1 METARPRAVGL
12 RREGAPAPR
21 RLAELAPSPKR
32 KRERDRSLRPQHWP
46 SSSRFVLN
54 GALLMRISDFIARTI
69 TQRRALVWCGV
80 AALTIVCIVILL
92 TSLRLDSEIFNVL
105 PGKFPSVQGLKIYDH
120 DFEQTREL
128 TFALVCDP
136 QDVDKLEEF
145 APVFAERLR
154 GQAWCARVLAG
165 SPMTTAD
172 GIRDLQS
179 IAVPLLLNLEPS
191 AFDEAMS
198 ILQPDKIRDR
208 LRRLRQQIEAGSPRP
223 QFELSFD
230 PLGLIAP
237 ALKPFAQSTAI
248 EQEQPLTSPD
258 RTMRIF
264 LVVTNQKSISA
275 FECQHLMRRVNE
287 FRKTATDGWDG
298 SRPLQIL
305 VTGRSAFVSE
315 ISLSMR
321 YDVVATLL
329 GSVVLVGTIFFAGFR
344 RWLPLAGMAFCLL
357 LSCLVALTAGQLLFG
372 RLSMISVGF
381 CAILV
386 GLGVDFAILTIGRYQ
401 QARADGESHQQA
413 IATSVA
419 KLGRAVFFG
428 ALTTAVGFL
437 ALVLSGAMSFAELG
451 VLIAIGIFVAGLFMC
466 SILFLFV
473 RDDRRSTGI
482 LPVGPTG
489 ILPAGATASAN
500 IESVKSLPAGKMPVL
515 RHDWL
520 FDLVARYVRG
530 IVRRPA
536 PMLMFSCAVLLLLT
550 AIGFSPVPPLEFET
564 STRSLQPKNIRAGHA
579 LETIMKKMPVR
590 WEPVL
595 AIVRATNSQELHDY
609 WQKISAHWREFQAA
623 GKIRGFSTPAALC
636 PSPTWMERNRDRLR
650 GINLQAA
657 HQALTETLEAEGFS
671 VEAFAPAFAL
681 LDDLQRM
688 ADPGMPLPNWR
699 TQLPES
705 SSWWFLID
713 RYFGQ
718 DPLLTTG
725 FVMTNGPLAT
735 HEQSQELQRGLSVP
749 GVPLILTGWTYV
761 LADLQPWSHHQLLI
775 ISALM
780 AIFDISLLAILYR
793 DVRLW
798 LIQIITLAFGIGA
811 MIATMKLLNIH
822 LNLLNV
828 LSFRLVLAIG
838 VDYGIYVV
846 LVWQKTHDVQHDVAG
861 VVKPVLLAGL
871 TAISGFGSLAL
882 ARNPA
887 LTGLGIACAIGISW
901 SLIATI
907 FFTLP
912 AMAAAKPK
920 G

>member
-1 METARPRAVGL
+1 
-12 RREGAPAPR
+12 
-21 RLAELAPSPKR
+21 
-32 KRERDRSLRPQHWP
+32 
-46 SSSRFVLN
+46 
-54 GALLMRISDFIARTI
+54 MRISDFIAQTV
-69 TQRRALVWCGV
+69 TQRRALVWFGV
-80 AALTIVCIVILL
+80 VALSIACIAILA

-105 PGKFPSVQGLKIYDH
+105 PGRFSSVQGLKIYDH

-128 TFALVCDP
+128 TFALVSDP
-136 QDVDKLEEF
+136 QDVEKLEEF
-145 APVFAERLR
+145 APLFAERLH
-154 GQAWCARVLAG
+154 QQPWCARVLAG
-165 SPMTTAD
+165 SPMATPE

-198 ILQPDKIRDR
+198 ILQPDKIRER
-208 LRRLRQQIEAGSPRP
+208 LHHLRQQIEAGSPRP

-264 LVVTNQKSISA
+264 LVVTNQTSISA
-275 FECQHLMRRVNE
+275 FECQRLMRRVNE
-287 FRKTATDGWDG
+287 FRKTAAEGWDG
-298 SRPLQIL
+298 GRPLQVL

-329 GSVVLVGTIFFAGFR
+329 ASVVLVGTIFFVGFR
-344 RWLPLAGMAFCLL
+344 RWLPLLGMALCLL

-386 GLGVDFAILTIGRYQ
+386 GLGVDFAILTIGRYH
-401 QARADGESHQQA
+401 QARADGEPHQQA

-437 ALVLSGAMSFAELG
+437 ALVLSGAMSFSQLG
-451 VLIAIGIFVAGLFMC
+451 VLIAIGIFVASLFMC

-473 RDDRRSTGI
+473 RDGRRSTDI
-482 LPVGPTG
+482 LSVGP
-489 ILPAGATASAN
+489 AG
-500 IESVKSLPAGKMPVL
+500 SLPAGDANSHSGEPINPKPAGETPTGPTGKMPVPQS
-515 RHDWL
+515 DWL
-520 FDLVARYVRG
+520 FELVRKYVRST
-530 IVRRPA
+530 VRKPA
-536 PMLMFSCAVLLLLT
+536 PVLIVSGAVLLLLT
-550 AIGFSPVPPLEFET
+550 AIGFSPVPPLQFEA
-564 STRSLQPKNIRAGHA
+564 STRSLQPKNIRASQA
-579 LETIMKKMPVR
+579 LDTIMNKMPVR

-595 AIVRATNSQELHDY
+595 AIVRATNSQELHEY
-609 WQKISAHWREFQAA
+609 WQKLSAHWRKLQEA
-623 GKIRGFSTPAALC
+623 GKIKGFSTPAALC
-636 PSPTWMERNRDRLR
+636 PSPIWMERNRNRLR
-650 GINLQAA
+650 AINFQAA
-657 HQALTETLEAEGFS
+657 RNALGQTLEGEGFS
-671 VEAFAPAFAL
+671 VDAFAPAFAL
-681 LDDLQRM
+681 LDDLQRV
-688 ADPGMPLPNWR
+688 ADPNAPLPNWR
-699 TQLPES
+699 MQLPES

-713 RYFGQ
+713 RYFGR

-725 FVMTNGPLAT
+725 FVTTNQRLAT
-735 HEQSQELQRGLSVP
+735 HAQSQELERDLPVANVP
-749 GVPLILTGWTYV
+749 IILTGWTYV
-761 LADLQPWSHHQLLI
+761 LADLQPWSHYQLLL

-780 AIFDISLLAILYR
+780 AMFDLSLLAILYR
-793 DVRLW
+793 DLRLW
-798 LIQIITLAFGIGA
+798 LIQVITLAFGIGA
-811 MIATMKLLNIH
+811 MIASMKLLHIH

-846 LVWQKTHDVQHDVAG
+846 LVWQKTRDIEHDLAG

-887 LTGLGIACAIGISW
+887 LTGLGVACAIGIFW
-901 SLIATI
+901 SLVATI

-912 AMAAAKPK
+912 AMAAVKPK
-920 G
+920 PAHSARVDSNTYL

>member
-1 METARPRAVGL
+1 MV
-12 RREGAPAPR
+12 
-21 RLAELAPSPKR
+21 
-32 KRERDRSLRPQHWP
+32 
-46 SSSRFVLN
+46 
-54 GALLMRISDFIARTI
+54 ALLMRISDFIARTV
-69 TQRRALVWCGV
+69 TQRRVVIWLGV
-80 AALTIVCIVILL
+80 AALSIACIAILA

-105 PGKFPSVQGLKIYDH
+105 PGRFSSVQGLKIYDH

-136 QDVDKLEEF
+136 EDVDKLEEF
-145 APVFAERLR
+145 APVFAERLH
-154 GQAWCARVLAG
+154 QQPWCARELAG
-165 SPMTTAD
+165 SPMATSE

-179 IAVPLLLNLEPS
+179 IAVPLLLNLEPG

-198 ILQPDKIRDR
+198 ILQPDKIRER
-208 LRRLRQQIEAGSPRP
+208 LHLVRQQIEAGSPRP

-230 PLGLIAP
+230 PLGVIAP

-264 LVVTNQKSISA
+264 LVVTNQTSISA
-275 FECQHLMRRVNE
+275 FECQRLMRQVNE
-287 FRKTATDGWDG
+287 FRKTAGEGWDG
-298 SRPLQIL
+298 RRPLQVL

-329 GSVVLVGTIFFAGFR
+329 GSVVLVGTIFFVGFR
-344 RWLPLAGMAFCLL
+344 RWLPLLGMALCLL

-386 GLGVDFAILTIGRYQ
+386 GLGVDFAILTIGRYH
-401 QARADGESHQQA
+401 QARADGEPHQEA

-437 ALVLSGAMSFAELG
+437 ALVLSGAMSFSQLG

-473 RDDRRSTGI
+473 RKQYVATRR
-482 LPVGPTG
+482 
-489 ILPAGATASAN
+489 
-500 IESVKSLPAGKMPVL
+500 
-515 RHDWL
+515 DWL
-520 FDLVARYVRG
+520 FEVVRKYVRST
-530 IVRRPA
+530 VRKPA
-536 PMLMFSCAVLLLLT
+536 PALIVSGAVLLLLT
-550 AIGFSPVPPLEFET
+550 AIGFSPVPPLQFEA
-564 STRSLQPKNIRAGHA
+564 STRSLQPKNLRAGQA
-579 LETIMKKMPVR
+579 LETIMNKMPVR

-595 AIVRATNSQELHDY
+595 AIVRATNSQELHEY
-609 WQKISAHWREFQAA
+609 WQKLSGHWRDLQEA
-623 GKIRGFSTPAALC
+623 GKIKGFSTPAALC
-636 PSPTWMERNRDRLR
+636 PSPIWMERNRDRLR
-650 GINLQAA
+650 MVDFQAA
-657 HQALTETLEAEGFS
+657 RDALSQTLEGEGFS
-671 VEAFAPAFAL
+671 VDAFAPAFAL
-681 LDDLQRM
+681 LDDLQRV
-688 ADPGMPLPNWR
+688 ADPIEPLPNWR

-713 RYFGQ
+713 RYFGR

-725 FVMTNGPLAT
+725 FVTTNQRLTT
-735 HEQSQELQRGLSVP
+735 HAQSQELERALPVA
-749 GVPLILTGWTYV
+749 GVPIILTGWTYV
-761 LADLQPWSHHQLLI
+761 LADLQPWSHHQLLL

-780 AIFDISLLAILYR
+780 AMFDLSLLAVLYR
-793 DVRLW
+793 DLRLW
-798 LIQIITLAFGIGA
+798 LIQVITLAFGIGA
-811 MIATMKLLNIH
+811 MIASMKLLHIH

-846 LVWQKTHDVQHDVAG
+846 LVWQKTRDVEHDLAG
-861 VVKPVLLAGL
+861 VMKPVLLAGL

-887 LTGLGIACAIGISW
+887 LTSLGVACAIGIFW
-901 SLIATI
+901 SLVATI

-912 AMAAAKPK
+912 AMAAAKPTRTTEIA
-920 G
+920 

>member
-1 METARPRAVGL
+1 
-12 RREGAPAPR
+12 
-21 RLAELAPSPKR
+21 
-32 KRERDRSLRPQHWP
+32 
-46 SSSRFVLN
+46 
-54 GALLMRISDFIARTI
+54 MRISDFIAQTI
-69 TQRRALVWCGV
+69 TQRRALVWSGV
-80 AALTIVCIVILL
+80 ALLTIGCIAILL

-105 PGKFPSVQGLKIYDH
+105 PGRFSSVQGLKIYDH

-145 APVFAERLR
+145 APVYAERLR
-154 GQAWCARVLAG
+154 GQTWCARVLAG

-208 LRRLRQQIEAGSPRP
+208 LHRLRQQIEAGSPRP

-264 LVVTNQKSISA
+264 LVVTNQTTVSA

-287 FRKTATDGWDG
+287 FRKTAAGGWDG
-298 SRPLQIL
+298 SRPVQIL

-329 GSVVLVGTIFFAGFR
+329 GSVVLVSMIFFVGFR

-357 LSCLVALTAGQLLFG
+357 LSCLIALTAGQLLFG
-372 RLSMISVGF
+372 RLSMVSVGF

-386 GLGVDFAILTIGRYQ
+386 GLGVDFAILTLGRYH
-401 QARADGESHQQA
+401 QARADGESHQKA
-413 IATSVA
+413 IAISVA
-419 KLGRAVFFG
+419 RLGRAVFFG

-437 ALVLSGAMSFAELG
+437 ALVLSGALSFSQLG

-473 RDDRRSTGI
+473 RDRQ
-482 LPVGPTG
+482 
-489 ILPAGATASAN
+489 SA
-500 IESVKSLPAGKMPVL
+500 I
-515 RHDWL
+515 RYDWL
-520 FDLVARYVRG
+520 FDIVRKYVRWT
-530 IVRRPA
+530 VRKPA
-536 PMLMFSCAVLLLLT
+536 PMLIFSGAVLLLLT
-550 AIGFSPVPPLEFET
+550 VIGFSPIPPLHFQA
-564 STRSLQPKNIRAGHA
+564 STRSLQPKNIRANRA
-579 LETIMKKMPVR
+579 LEEIMHKMPVR

-595 AIVRATNSQELHDY
+595 AIVRATNPQELHDY
-609 WQKISAHWREFQAA
+609 WQKISAHWRELQAA
-623 GKIRGFSTPAALC
+623 GKIKGFSTPAALC
-636 PSPTWMERNRDRLR
+636 TSPNWMQANRRKLST
-650 GINLQAA
+650 INFQAA
-657 HQALTETLEAEGFS
+657 RETLEQTVDTEGFS
-671 VEAFAPAFAL
+671 RDSFAPAFAL
-681 LDDLQRM
+681 LDDLQHFT
-688 ADPGMPLPNWR
+688 DPNVPLPDWR
-699 TQLPES
+699 TQLPQS
-705 SSWWFLID
+705 SSWWFLVD
-713 RYFGQ
+713 RYFGR

-725 FVMTNGPLAT
+725 FVMTNQPVAT
-735 HEQSQELQRGLSVP
+735 HAQSEALGRDVSVA
-749 GVPLILTGWTYV
+749 GVPMIISGWSYA

-780 AIFDISLLAILYR
+780 AIFDVSLLALLYR
-793 DVRLW
+793 DLRLW
-798 LIQIITLAFGIGA
+798 LIQVITLAFGIGA
-811 MIATMKLLNIH
+811 MLASMKLLHID

-846 LVWQKTHDVQHDVAG
+846 LVWQKTREIEHDVAG
-861 VVKPVLLAGL
+861 VLKPVLLAGL
-871 TAISGFGSLAL
+871 TAVSGFGSLAL

-887 LTGLGIACAIGISW
+887 LTGLGIACAIGIFW
-901 SLIATI
+901 SLMATI
-907 FFTLP
+907 FFALP
-912 AMAAAKPK
+912 AMAANRPK
-920 G
+920 T

>member
-1 METARPRAVGL
+1 
-12 RREGAPAPR
+12 
-21 RLAELAPSPKR
+21 
-32 KRERDRSLRPQHWP
+32 
-46 SSSRFVLN
+46 
-54 GALLMRISDFIARTI
+54 MRISDFIAQSI
-69 TQRRALVWCGV
+69 THRRALVWSGV
-80 AALTIVCIVILL
+80 TMLTAVCIAILV
-92 TSLRLDSEIFNVL
+92 TSLRLDSEVFNVL
-105 PGKFPSVQGLKIYDH
+105 PGRFPSLQGPKIHDH
-120 DFEQTREL
+120 DFEQTRQL
-128 TFALVCDP
+128 TFALVCQP
-136 QDVDKLEEF
+136 NDVDRLDDF

-154 GQAWCARVLAG
+154 QQPWCERVLSG
-165 SPMTTAD
+165 SPMATPE

-179 IAVPLLLNLEPS
+179 MAVPLLLNLEPKV
-191 AFDEAMS
+191 FDETMS

-208 LRRLRQQIEAGSPRP
+208 LQRLRQQVEAGSPRP

-230 PLGLIAP
+230 PLGLITP
-237 ALKPFAQSTAI
+237 ALKPFAQSPAI

-258 RTMRIF
+258 HTMRIF
-264 LVVTNQKSISA
+264 LVVTNQTSISA
-275 FECQHLMRRVNE
+275 FECQRLMRHVNE
-287 FRKTATDGWDG
+287 FRNTAEEGWDG

-344 RWLPLAGMAFCLL
+344 RWLPLVGMAFCLL

-386 GLGVDFAILTIGRYQ
+386 GLGVDFAILTIGRYH
-401 QARADGESHQQA
+401 QARADGEPHRQA

-437 ALVLSGAMSFAELG
+437 ALVLSGAMSFSELG
-451 VLIAIGIFVAGLFMC
+451 VLIAIGIFVAGLLMC

-473 RDDRRSTGI
+473 REQQDA
-482 LPVGPTG
+482 VG
-489 ILPAGATASAN
+489 
-500 IESVKSLPAGKMPVL
+500 
-515 RHDWL
+515 HDWL
-520 FDLVARYVRG
+520 FEVVRKYVRWA
-530 IVRRPA
+530 VRKPA
-536 PMLMFSCAVLLLLT
+536 PMLIFSAAILLLLT
-550 AIGFSPVPPLEFET
+550 AIGFSPVLPLRFEAN
-564 STRSLQPKNIRAGHA
+564 TRSLQPKNIRANQA
-579 LETIMKKMPVR
+579 LEEIMRRMPVR

-595 AIVRATNSQELHDY
+595 AIVRATNPQELHDY
-609 WQKISAHWREFQAA
+609 WQKISAHWRAIQAE
-623 GKIRGFSTPAALC
+623 GKIKGFSTPAALC
-636 PSPTWMERNRDRLR
+636 SSPSRMQTNRERLST
-650 GINLQAA
+650 INFQAA
-657 HQALTETLEAEGFS
+657 RETLQQTLDAEGFTRD
-671 VEAFAPAFAL
+671 AFQPAFTL
-681 LDDLQRM
+681 IDDFQRV
-688 ADPGMPLPNWR
+688 ADPNVPLPDWR
-699 TQLPES
+699 MQLSKS
-705 SSWWFLID
+705 SSWWFLVD
-713 RYFGQ
+713 RYFGR

-725 FVMTNGPLAT
+725 FVTTDQPISSHA
-735 HEQSQELQRGLSVP
+735 QSNQLGHDLPVAGIPMIIS
-749 GVPLILTGWTYV
+749 GWSYA

-793 DVRLW
+793 DLRLW
-798 LIQIITLAFGIGA
+798 LIQVITLAFGIGA
-811 MIATMKLLNIH
+811 MIASMKLLHAH

-846 LVWQKTHDVQHDVAG
+846 LVWQKTREIEHDVAG

-871 TAISGFGSLAL
+871 TSVSGFGSLAL

-887 LTGLGIACAIGISW
+887 LTGLGIACAIGIFW
-901 SLIATI
+901 SLVATI

-912 AMAAAKPK
+912 AMAAAQPK
-920 G
+920 T